1 MVPLPKQLEL
11 LRLVLTP
18 EHQRVADIYRRLGW
32 TRKQLEQVIN
42 THWAA
47 LGPAGI
53 HVHVATKDAAS
64 GRKEHYI
71 EVDGT
76 CYSAISRTN

>member
-1 MVPLPKQLEL
+1 ML
-11 LRLVLTP
+11 LRHVLTP
-18 EHQRVADIYRRLGW
+18 ERQRVADIYRRLGW

-42 THWAA
+42 THWDV

-53 HVHVATKDAAS
+53 HMHVATKDAAS
-64 GRKEHYI
+64 GRREHYI

-76 CYSAISRTN
+76 RYSAISRAS

>member
-1 MVPLPKQLEL
+1 MEL
-11 LRLVLTP
+11 LRHVLTP
-18 EHQRVADIYRRLGW
+18 ERQSIRDVHGRLGW
-32 TRKQLEQVIN
+32 TRKQLELVIN
-42 THWAA
+42 THWAV

-76 CYSAISRTN
+76 RYSAISRTN